1 MSVDVIDNDCNKTFD
16 NSKWVTS
23 VGVYS
28 GSWIYFYNCCFYI
41 CSLNKEDKTHNYNNM
56 DELEKKIKNEV

>member
-16 NSKWVTS
+16 NSKWVTGEWFLS
-23 VGVYS
+23 PKLFTVLL
-28 GSWIYFYNCCFYI
+28 YF
-41 CSLNKEDKTHNYNNM
+41 SLNTEDKTINYNNM